1 MFNVIILSLLIVN
14 ITSVCICIYTVYN
27 ILRNLQKY
35 GNKLNVFLIITTIT
49 SFGLFH
55 IMFLTLS
62 LIIHVS
68 EFTNVFFWK
77 LSIISGLISLGFL
90 LVIYSFVKEY
100 KKIQTFPFLIYSI
113 LFGLS
118 IGTMFSADSIQ
129 FKIPNDEIS
138 NFIINDFSNVNYIF
152 NQSTGI
158 FVSSTMLFI
167 SGYLLYLSIY
177 IYFTAKEKPVSKRLL
192 INTVL
197 FSLSIF
203 MYILYIFLQ
212 LFLFLA
218 LYIIFIFID
227 FIGVCYV
234 LVKKPELF
242 LLLTNTI
249 DYIHIYHKSGIL
261 LYSYQFENVKK
272 EKDAAS
278 WGNILIGINY
288 ILSEFTGL
296 EEHIDNFQTKEAEI
310 IVNYN
315 DEFGFAVLI
324 ITNQKNIF
332 LDKMVLNF
340 MEDFKN
346 QYKKELTEIQD
357 LNKIINVSE
366 FSETESLIKKTFSI
380 YFQ

>member
-1 MFNVIILSLLIVN
+1 MFNVIILGLLIVN

-35 GNKLNVFLIITTIT
+35 GSKFNVFLIITTVIT
-49 SFGLFH
+49 YGFFH

-62 LIIHVS
+62 LIIHIS
-68 EFTNVFFWK
+68 EFTNVLFWK
-77 LSIISGLISLGFL
+77 LSVISSLIGLGFL
-90 LVIYSFVKEY
+90 LVIHSFVKEY
-100 KKIQTFPFLIYSI
+100 KKIQTLPLLIYSI

-118 IGTMFSADSIQ
+118 LGTMFSADSIQ
-129 FKIPNDEIS
+129 FKITKNEIS
-138 NFIINDFSNVNYIF
+138 NYKSNDFSKVNYIF

-158 FVSSTMLFI
+158 FVSFTLLFVI
-167 SGYLLYLSIY
+167 GYLLYLTIS
-177 IYFTAKEKPVSKRLL
+177 IYFTAKEKSVSKRLL
-192 INTVL
+192 INSVL

-203 MYILYIFLQ
+203 IYILYIFLQ

-227 FIGVCYV
+227 FIGVCYI

-242 LLLTNTI
+242 LLLTNKI
-249 DYIHIYHKSGIL
+249 YYIHIYHKSGIL
-261 LYSYQFENVKK
+261 LYSYQFEKVKK
-272 EKDAAS
+272 ETDAAS

-288 ILSEFTGL
+288 ILSEFTSL
-296 EEHIDNFQTKEAEI
+296 EEHIDSFQTKEAEI

-315 DEFGFAVLI
+315 EEFGFAVLI
-324 ITNQKNIF
+324 ITNQKNVF
-332 LDKMVLNF
+332 LNKIVLNF

-366 FSETESLIKKTFSI
+366 FSETIPLIKKNFAL
-380 YFQ
+380 FLQ

>member
-1 MFNVIILSLLIVN
+1 MFNVIILGLLIVN
-14 ITSVCICIYTVYN
+14 ITSICICIYTVYN
-27 ILRNLQKY
+27 ILRNQQKY
-35 GNKLNVFLIITTIT
+35 GNKFNIFLIITTVT
-49 SFGLFH
+49 TYGFFH
-55 IMFLTLS
+55 IMFLILS
-62 LIIHVS
+62 LIFHIS
-68 EFTNVFFWK
+68 NFTNILFWK
-77 LSIISGLISLGFL
+77 LSIISGLISLGSL

-100 KKIQTFPFLIYSI
+100 KKIQTLPFLIYSI
-113 LFGLS
+113 LLGLT

-129 FKIPNDEIS
+129 FKIPKDETS
-138 NFIINDFSNVNYIF
+138 NYIINDFSKVNYIF
-152 NQSTGI
+152 NQSAGI
-158 FVSSTMLFI
+158 FVSSTLLFVI
-167 SGYLLYLSIY
+167 GYLLYVSIW
-177 IYFTAKEKPVSKRLL
+177 IHFNAKEKPISKILL
-192 INTVL
+192 IDTVI

-212 LFLFLA
+212 SFLFLA

-242 LLLTNTI
+242 LLLTNKI
-249 DYIHIYHKSGIL
+249 SYIHIYHKSGIL
-261 LYSYQFENVKK
+261 LYSYQFEKVKK

-296 EEHIDNFQTKEAEI
+296 EEHIASFQTKEADI

-315 DEFGFAVLI
+315 DELGFAVLI
-324 ITNQKNIF
+324 ITNQKNVF
-332 LDKMVLNF
+332 LNKIVLNF

-366 FSETESLIKKTFSI
+366 FLETQALIKKDFAI
-380 YFQ
+380 FLQ

>member
-68 EFTNVFFWK
+68 EFTNVLFWK

-100 KKIQTFPFLIYSI
+100 KKIQTVPFLIYSI
-113 LFGLS
+113 LLGLS
-118 IGTMFSADSIQ
+118 IGAMFSADSIQ

-242 LLLTNTI
+242 LLLTNKI

-346 QYKKELTEIQD
+346 QYKKELAEIQD